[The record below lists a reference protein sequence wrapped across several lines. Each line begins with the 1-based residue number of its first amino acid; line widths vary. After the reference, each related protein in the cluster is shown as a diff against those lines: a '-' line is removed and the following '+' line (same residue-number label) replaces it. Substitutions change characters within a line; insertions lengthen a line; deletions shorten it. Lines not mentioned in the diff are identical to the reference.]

1 MRAETKKQVILTHGE
16 YLSINNALDVLYD
29 MARDINISTIIN
41 SQLPCG
47 YGVEDIRDGL
57 QYLTDIV
64 EVE

>member
-1 MRAETKKQVILTHGE
+1 MKTKKQVILTQEE
-16 YLSINNALDVLYD
+16 YLSINNAIDVLCD
-29 MARDINISTIIN
+29 MVRNINISTIIN

-47 YGVEDIRDGL
+47 FGVEDIRDGL

>member
-1 MRAETKKQVILTHGE
+1 MRVVEIKKIMLSSKE
-16 YLSINNALDVLYD
+16 YNDINNALDIVCEIAKD
-29 MARDINISTIIN
+29 SHTTHIVN

-47 YGVEDIRDGL
+47 YGIEDIRDSL

>member
-1 MRAETKKQVILTHGE
+1 MRVVEIKKIVLSSKE
-16 YLSINNALDVLYD
+16 YNDINNALDIAYEIAKDSQTTHIV
-29 MARDINISTIIN
+29 N

-47 YGVEDIRDGL
+47 YGIEDIRDSL

>member
-1 MRAETKKQVILTHGE
+1 MRVVEIKKIVLSSKE
-16 YLSINNALDVLYD
+16 YNDINNALDIIC
-29 MARDINISTIIN
+29 DIAKDSQTSHIVN

-47 YGVEDIRDGL
+47 YGIEDIRDSL

>member
-1 MRAETKKQVILTHGE
+1 MRVVEIKKIVLNSKE
-16 YLSINNALDVLYD
+16 YNDINNALDIVC
-29 MARDINISTIIN
+29 DIAKDSQMTHIVN

-47 YGVEDIRDGL
+47 YGIEDIRDSL

>member
-1 MRAETKKQVILTHGE
+1 MRVIEIKKIVLSSEE
-16 YLSINNALDVLYD
+16 YNNINNALDIVCEIAKD
-29 MARDINISTIIN
+29 SQTMHIVN

-47 YGVEDIRDGL
+47 YGIEDIRDSL

>member
-1 MRAETKKQVILTHGE
+1 MRVVETKKIVLSSKE
-16 YLSINNALDVLYD
+16 YNDINNALDIVC
-29 MARDINISTIIN
+29 DIANNSQTMYIVN

-47 YGVEDIRDGL
+47 YGVEDIRDSL